1 MCVCIFS
8 FPNLD
13 RLSHRL
19 LAAGFG
25 DWRVL
30 CHQRRVDADDSPH
43 VRGRRQAFHC
53 ISAVGML
60 VIDVV
65 RARVV
70 TAVGLARL
78 AGDELE
84 RGERTSEVSMSAM
97 SMMRFESH
105 DMT

>member
-1 MCVCIFS
+1 
-8 FPNLD
+8 
-13 RLSHRL
+13 
-19 LAAGFG
+19 
-25 DWRVL
+25 
-30 CHQRRVDADDSPH
+30 
-43 VRGRRQAFHC
+43 
-53 ISAVGML
+53 ML